1 MKTSLFIFI
10 LLFPML
16 ANATIMINASRLVM
30 NKSDRETSLLI
41 KNTGD
46 YPVVIQSWIDNGD
59 PAMTPEN
66 ASDAPAMV
74 LPALFRLEPDA
85 INNLRIINKFT
96 PTLKDRESIYWLNIY
111 EISPRPAN
119 EAANDSYIN
128 VTVRLQVKLFYRP
141 DHLSMA
147 IDDVS
152 NRLSFSKNSD
162 QSKIIVNNP
171 TPFYVT
177 FSEANFTVGNSAQSI
192 IIPMLAPFSTQEIAL
207 EDKTINQIKYSI
219 IDDIGGFYRDKKVIN

>member
-1 MKTSLFIFI
+1 MKTSLFILV

-96 PTLKDRESIYWLNIY
+96 PTLNDRESLYWLNIY

-119 EAANDSYIN
+119 EANNDSYIN

-141 DHLSMA
+141 DNLTMA
-147 IDDVS
+147 INDVS

-162 QSKIIVNNP
+162 ESKIIINNP

-177 FSEANFTVGNSAQSI
+177 FSAADLTVGNKEQSLS
-192 IIPMLAPFSTQEIAL
+192 IPMIAPFSTQEIEVEA
-207 EDKTINQIKYSI
+207 KTVDQIKYSI
-219 IDDIGGFYRDKKVIN
+219 IDDIGGFYSDKKKIN

>member
-1 MKTSLFIFI
+1 MKTSLFILV
-10 LLFPML
+10 LLFPIL

-119 EAANDSYIN
+119 EANNDSYIN

-141 DHLSMA
+141 DNLTMA
-147 IDDVS
+147 INDVS

-162 QSKIIVNNP
+162 KSKIIVSNP

-177 FSEANFTVGNSAQSI
+177 FSVANLIVENKEQSLS
-192 IIPMLAPFSTQEIAL
+192 IPMLAPFSTQEI
-207 EDKTINQIKYSI
+207 EVETKTIDQINYSI
-219 IDDIGGFYRDKKVIN
+219 IDDVGGFYSDKKMIN